1 MSGSVVSLYGHVRSA
16 NPINAAPS
24 PIEHPAGPAIP
35 HRILGLL
42 TGEEWNR
49 FELIHLAHNLSFA
62 VPVPKSP

>member
-1 MSGSVVSLYGHVRSA
+1 MSGSAVSLYGHIRSA

-24 PIEHPAGPAIP
+24 AIEHPPGLVIP

-42 TGEEWNR
+42 TREEWNR